1 MMNQKPGYKTT
12 EFWITSIVN
21 IAAAIIAILAAR
33 GLVNSEE
40 GSLYVVLVQAIAV
53 AVAPIV
59 MGIVTATYVEGRS
72 KVKAADPRLRGD
84 G

>member
-1 MMNQKPGYKTT
+1 MNQKPGYKTT
-12 EFWITSIVN
+12 EFWVTSIVN

-40 GSLYVVLVQAIAV
+40 GSLYVVLVQSIAV

-59 MGIVTATYVEGRS
+59 MAIVTAKYVEGRS
-72 KVKAADPRLRGD
+72 KVKAANGRR
-84 G
+84 